1 MFVAY
6 RGGTMQINVSRALK
20 LPGTPLEFNFS
31 NSAEEL
37 KLDGLSFEI
46 TSPLDIKGSCMYT
59 GETFIV
65 KGSIAVDYITQCD
78 RCTKPI
84 SGRLGIAF
92 EEEFASREDEN
103 HPDRYLYKGDDIIID
118 KMVKDNI
125 YLSAPIQYLCSSDCR
140 GLCPQCGADL
150 NKEDCGCRVEQMD
163 DEVNNPFAVLKDML
177 RDDEEEV

>member
-6 RGGTMQINVSRALK
+6 RGGTMQINVAPALK
-20 LPGTPLEFNFS
+20 MQGTPLEFKFS
-31 NSAEEL
+31 ITSSELEL
-37 KLDGLSFEI
+37 KKLPFEI
-46 TSPLDIKGSCMYT
+46 NSEISIKGDCVYT
-59 GETFIV
+59 GENFIV
-65 KGSIAVDYITQCD
+65 KGLIVTDYTSRCD
-78 RCTKPI
+78 RCTKPVT
-84 SGRLGIAF
+84 GRLELSF
-92 EEEFASREDEN
+92 MEEYASHEDEN

-125 YLSAPIQYLCSSDCR
+125 YLGAPIQYLCSNDCR

-150 NKEDCGCRVEQMD
+150 NKTDCGCRVEQMD